1 MFIQSLTERCFYD
14 AVTEVAFSANRIR
27 TGGTETRHSNT
38 IRRRLTKTWQHR
50 VSYAA
55 AVDDV
60 FLIDWVVSV
69 ERRVVDEETVNRTV
83 NTALQLRMSNF
94 RTSLNRISANIAL
107 TVRKLFR
114 KITVWFNTKLA
125 AKVQTTVDLI
135 VAYTGLSC
143 TFSARKTNNITLSC
157 FAI

>member
-38 IRRRLTKTWQHR
+38 IRRRLTKPWQHR
-50 VSYAA
+50 VSYTA
-55 AVDDV
+55 AVNDV
-60 FLIDWVVSV
+60 FLIDWIVSV

-94 RTSLNRISANIAL
+94 RTSLNWISTNIAL
-107 TVRKLFR
+107 TLGKNSFKKL
-114 KITVWFNTKLA
+114 TVSFNNKLA
-125 AKVQTTVDLI
+125 AKACQ
-135 VAYTGLSC
+135 
-143 TFSARKTNNITLSC
+143 ARFRCGVNITQHNIAGWLVWAKPKG
-157 FAI
+157 F